1 MAKKTTKRKT
11 VKTRNVKAK
20 RVARVTKTSA
30 TRASTV
36 FKQPM
41 AVLQESL
48 NAVVNYFK

>member
-11 VKTRNVKAK
+11 VKTK
-20 RVARVTKTSA
+20 RARVVRTRKAPA

-41 AVLQESL
+41 AVLQDSF
-48 NAVVNYFK
+48 NSVINYFK